1 MSTDKSE
8 NYKGE
13 SKKDINR
20 FIAKNTSRALGIES
34 FNEEKEEY
42 NEEDYFWFKGKRYKR
57 GNRPKKKFDNGN
69 QGELG
74 DRFFEFWNNSFN
86 FTGKTNRR
94 DYWITVLQLGFI
106 YLFLLFLIALS
117 SSDNLEG
124 FIESS
129 TKSGWIVAIV
139 AFIPN
144 LAIQVRRLND
154 IGKEPAW
161 VLLSFVPFISLILIF
176 WYAKPSLK
184 NKSNSNSELEVDN
197 TNQFNNLD
205 KTEERLEK
213 FKVML
218 EKDLITSEEYEKLK
232 RKLLGL

>member
-1 MSTDKSE
+1 MQILGTLILLVGLWVIIDSFFAAIYEKKSSENQPDRSEKSE
-8 NYKGE
+8 I
-13 SKKDINR
+13 DHPPL
-20 FIAKNTSRALGIES
+20 FV
-34 FNEEKEEY
+34 
-42 NEEDYFWFKGKRYKR
+42 
-57 GNRPKKKFDNGN
+57 
-69 QGELG
+69 
-74 DRFFEFWNNSFN
+74 EFWRKSFN

-106 YLFLLFLIALS
+106 YLLFLSLALFSLNS
-117 SSDNLEG
+117 SNTLEG
-124 FIESS
+124 LTEFSINF
-129 TKSGWIVAIV
+129 GWTVAIV
-139 AFIPN
+139 TFIPN

-184 NKSNSNSELEVDN
+184 KKSNSNSELELDN

-205 KTEERLEK
+205 KTEERLKK

-218 EKDLITSEEYEKLK
+218 EKDLITSEEYRKLK

>member
-1 MSTDKSE
+1 MERKGE
-8 NYKGE
+8 KYKGE
-13 SKKDINR
+13 SKKDLDR
-20 FIAKNTSRALGIES
+20 FIARNTAKALGIES
-34 FNEEKEEY
+34 F

-57 GNRPKKKFDNGN
+57 GNRTKKKFDNGN
-69 QGELG
+69 QRELG

-94 DYWITVLQLGFI
+94 DYWNTVLQLGCI
-106 YLFLLFLIALS
+106 YLFVLFLALFITLLL
-117 SSDNLEG
+117 DPVNLGGLSE
-124 FIESS
+124 FSINF
-129 TKSGWIVAIV
+129 GWLVAIV
-139 AFIPN
+139 TFIPN

>member
-1 MSTDKSE
+1 MQILGTLILLIGLWVIIDSFFAAINEKKSSENQPDRPEKSE
-8 NYKGE
+8 I
-13 SKKDINR
+13 DHPPL
-20 FIAKNTSRALGIES
+20 FV
-34 FNEEKEEY
+34 
-42 NEEDYFWFKGKRYKR
+42 
-57 GNRPKKKFDNGN
+57 
-69 QGELG
+69 
-74 DRFFEFWNNSFN
+74 EFWQKSFN

-106 YLFLLFLIALS
+106 CLLVLSLALLHILNS
-117 SSDNLEG
+117 SNTLEG
-124 FIESS
+124 LTEFSINF
-129 TKSGWIVAIV
+129 GWTVAIV
-139 AFIPN
+139 TFIPN

-161 VLLSFVPFISLILIF
+161 VLLSFVPFLSLILIF

-218 EKDLITSEEYEKLK
+218 EKDLITSEEYKKLK
-232 RKLLGL
+232 RKLLGI

>member
-1 MSTDKSE
+1 MSTEKSE
-8 NYKGE
+8 KYKGE

-57 GNRPKKKFDNGN
+57 GNRPKKKYDNVN

-74 DRFFEFWNNSFN
+74 YRFFEFLNNSFN
-86 FTGKTNRR
+86 FTGKINRR
-94 DYWITVLQLGFI
+94 DYWITVLQLGCI

-129 TKSGWIVAIV
+129 TKSGWIVAIIT
-139 AFIPN
+139 FIPN

-184 NKSNSNSELEVDN
+184 NKSNSNIELEVDN

-232 RKLLGL
+232 RKLLGI

>member
-1 MSTDKSE
+1 MQILGTLILIVGLWVIIDSFFAGINEKKSSE
-8 NYKGE
+8 NQPDRSEKSMIDHPPLFLE
-13 SKKDINR
+13 FWRK
-20 FIAKNTSRALGIES
+20 S
-34 FNEEKEEY
+34 F
-42 NEEDYFWFKGKRYKR
+42 DFKGKT
-57 GNRPKKKFDNGN
+57 
-69 QGELG
+69 
-74 DRFFEFWNNSFN
+74 S
-86 FTGKTNRR
+86 RR
-94 DYWITVLQLGFI
+94 DYWITVLQLGCI
-106 YLFLLFLIALS
+106 YLFVLSLALLHSIIS
-117 SSDNLEG
+117 SNTLEG
-124 FIESS
+124 LTEFSINF
-129 TKSGWIVAIV
+129 GWIVAIFT
-139 AFIPN
+139 FIPN

-184 NKSNSNSELEVDN
+184 NKSNSNSDLEVDN

-205 KTEERLEK
+205 KTEERLKK

>member
-1 MSTDKSE
+1 MQILGTLILLIGLWAIIDSFFAAINEKKSSENEPDRPEKSE
-8 NYKGE
+8 I
-13 SKKDINR
+13 DHPPL
-20 FIAKNTSRALGIES
+20 FV
-34 FNEEKEEY
+34 
-42 NEEDYFWFKGKRYKR
+42 
-57 GNRPKKKFDNGN
+57 
-69 QGELG
+69 
-74 DRFFEFWNNSFN
+74 EFWQKSFN

-94 DYWITVLQLGFI
+94 DYWITVLQLGCI
-106 YLFLLFLIALS
+106 YLFLLSLIALS

-129 TKSGWIVAIV
+129 TKSGWIVAIIT
-139 AFIPN
+139 FIPN